1 MGSMRTPYKQP
12 QKPKSI
18 SRSLVTILS
27 FGLFLYF
34 GYHLV
39 HGDRGYFA
47 RKGLDIK
54 LASAAQKLAQKKE
67 DREELENR
75 VRLMRP
81 ESLDLDLLD
90 ERVRVVLGYMKAEER
105 VVVHSRLK

>member
-1 MGSMRTPYKQP
+1 MRAPARPQP
-12 QKPKSI
+12 KTRSL
-18 SRSLVTILS
+18 SRSLVTVLC

-47 RKGLDIK
+47 RKGLEKK
-54 LASAAQKLAQKKE
+54 LAAAEQKLAQKTA
-67 DREELENR
+67 DREQLENR

-90 ERVRVVLGYMKAEER
+90 ERARVVLGYMKADER
-105 VVVHSRLK
+105 VLMQGSR

>member
-1 MGSMRTPYKQP
+1 M
-12 QKPKSI
+12 
-18 SRSLVTILS
+18 LS

-47 RKGLDIK
+47 RKGVETK
-54 LASAAQKLAQKKE
+54 LAAAEQKLARKSAE
-67 DREELENR
+67 RETLENR

-90 ERVRVVLGYMKAEER
+90 ERARVVLGYMKPEER
-105 VVVHSRLK
+105 VVVQAGSGR

>member
-1 MGSMRTPYKQP
+1 MRAPARPQP
-12 QKPKSI
+12 KPKSI
-18 SRSLVTILS
+18 SRSLVTMLC

-47 RKGLDIK
+47 RKGLEKK
-54 LASAAQKLAQKKE
+54 LETAEHKRAQKTA
-67 DREELENR
+67 DRENLENR

-90 ERVRVVLGYMKAEER
+90 ERARVVLGYMKPDER
-105 VVVHSRLK
+105 VIVQTPR

>member
-1 MGSMRTPYKQP
+1 MRATARTQ
-12 QKPKSI
+12 PKSRQL
-18 SRSLVTILS
+18 SRSLVTMLC

-34 GYHLV
+34 SYHLV

-47 RKGLDIK
+47 RKGLEKK
-54 LASAAQKLAQKKE
+54 LEMAEQKLAQKTA
-67 DREELENR
+67 DREKLENR

-90 ERVRVVLGYMKAEER
+90 ERARVVLGYMKPQER
-105 VVVHSRLK
+105 VLMQGGG

>member
-1 MGSMRTPYKQP
+1 MRAPQRQQP
-12 QKPKSI
+12 RPKSI
-18 SRSLVTILS
+18 SRSLVTVLC

-47 RKGLDIK
+47 RKGLEQK
-54 LASAAQKLAQKKE
+54 LVSAEQKLAQKSA
-67 DREELENR
+67 DREKLENR

-90 ERVRVVLGYMKAEER
+90 ERARIVLGYMKPEER
-105 VVVHSRLK
+105 VVVQSAN